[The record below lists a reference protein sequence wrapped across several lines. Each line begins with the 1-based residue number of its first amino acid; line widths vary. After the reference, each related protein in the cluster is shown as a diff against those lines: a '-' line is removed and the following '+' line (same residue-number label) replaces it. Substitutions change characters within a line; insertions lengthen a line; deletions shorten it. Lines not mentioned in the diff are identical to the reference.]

1 MVPSHAGS
9 PRRTPLRVAIIGYGL
24 AGSVFHA
31 PLIASTP
38 GMQVSAIVTSNA
50 QRQEQAR
57 RRYPEAAL
65 LPNADEI
72 WQYPTLYDL
81 VVVAAANRSHVS
93 LGLAALNAGLPVVID
108 KPVAGS
114 VADAERLLEASK
126 RSGKLLSVFQNRRWD
141 NDFQTVRKLLDGGL
155 LGPITRYE
163 SRYDRYR
170 PSPRQ
175 HAWRESPDPSDL
187 GGLLYDLGSH
197 LIDQALVLFGK
208 PVSVYAELAQRRS
221 GAQVDDDSF
230 IALQY
235 PDHYAHLW
243 MSVVARIPGQR
254 FRVSGLH
261 GTYEKWGLDPQ
272 EDALRQGR
280 LPGSADWGI
289 EPREHW
295 GHLSTDVGG
304 LHFDG
309 QIETLPG
316 AYEQYYTLLRDALL
330 HGTPPPVDS
339 ADAVETLRI
348 IEAAQISVR
357 EARVV
362 SL

>member
-1 MVPSHAGS
+1 MLSSHASG

-57 RRYPEAAL
+57 RRYPKAAL

-93 LGLAALNAGLPVVID
+93 LGLSALKAGLPVVID
-108 KPVAGS
+108 KPMAGT
-114 VADAERLLEASK
+114 VADAERLLEAS
-126 RSGKLLSVFQNRRWD
+126 RSSGKLLSVFQNRRWD
-141 NDFQTVRKLLDGGL
+141 NDFQTVRKLLDAGS
-155 LGPITRYE
+155 LGPITRFE

-170 PSPRQ
+170 PAPRQ
-175 HAWRESPDPSDL
+175 QAWRESADPSDV

-208 PVSVYAELAQRRS
+208 PVSVYAELAQRRP

-230 IALQY
+230 IALQF
-235 PDHYAHLW
+235 PGHYAHLW

-254 FRVSGLH
+254 FRISGLH
-261 GTYEKWGLDPQ
+261 GAYEKWGLDPQ
-272 EDALRQGR
+272 EDALRQGK
-280 LPGSADWGI
+280 LPGDAGWGI
-289 EPREHW
+289 EPKESW
-295 GHLSTDVGG
+295 GRLSTEVGG

-316 AYEQYYTLLRDALL
+316 AYEQYYALLRDALL
-330 HGTPPPVDS
+330 HSTPPPVDP
-339 ADAVETLRI
+339 ADAVETLRV

-357 EARVV
+357 ESRIV